1 MHIAILAPSDR
12 SFTSKHL
19 PDTDFA
25 ELPEG
30 SSTAPF
36 IGIIIDELLKR
47 GHTVTAITTSKA
59 IRNNYSTQEFKH
71 KKFTW
76 IVVPFRPHS
85 FRMNGTHKGRIL
97 DLYGLEQNMMLKH
110 LKTTKPDI
118 VHAHWSY
125 EFAGAAVKSGF
136 PCLVTIHDDAVKV
149 LYFFK
154 NLYRLGR
161 LIMSEA
167 ILKKTRFAST
177 VSPYMIPYALKRVK
191 NTRLIA
197 NPVVISEEFETIE
210 TLIQVKVNQLLN
222 AKIVMINNGWDNRK
236 NGIKGLMAFK
246 ELQNKYPNI
255 TLHLFGNGSENN
267 GAAYTDVEKLE
278 VQNVHFYGAVDHSF
292 LMKTLMDTHLLLH
305 TSLEESFGVVL
316 IEAMSFGIPV
326 IGGNSSGA
334 VPWVVNN
341 ENLLVDVRNSH
352 EIALK
357 MEDLLVNSERYKDY
371 AKSGYT
377 NAASRFS
384 VNSVVNDYQAYY
396 EEIVAQW

>member
-1 MHIAILAPSDR
+1 
-12 SFTSKHL
+12 
-19 PDTDFA
+19 
-25 ELPEG
+25 
-30 SSTAPF
+30 
-36 IGIIIDELLKR
+36 
-47 GHTVTAITTSKA
+47 
-59 IRNNYSTQEFKH
+59 
-71 KKFTW
+71 
-76 IVVPFRPHS
+76 
-85 FRMNGTHKGRIL
+85 
-97 DLYGLEQNMMLKH
+97 MM
-110 LKTTKPDI
+110 
-118 VHAHWSY
+118 
-125 EFAGAAVKSGF
+125 
-136 PCLVTIHDDAVKV
+136 
-149 LYFFK
+149 
-154 NLYRLGR
+154 
-161 LIMSEA
+161 
-167 ILKKTRFAST
+167 
-177 VSPYMIPYALKRVK
+177 PYALKRVK

>member
-19 PDTDFA
+19 PNVDFA
-25 ELPEG
+25 ELPAG

-36 IGIIIDELLKR
+36 IGIMIDELLKR

-59 IRNNYSTQEFKH
+59 INNDYSTKEFNH
-71 KKFTW
+71 QKFTW

-85 FRMNGTHKGRIL
+85 MRMNGPYKGRIL
-97 DLYGLEQNMMLKH
+97 DLYSLEQNQMLKYI
-110 LKTTKPDI
+110 KIINPDI

-161 LIMSEA
+161 LIMSES

-177 VSPYMIPYALKRVK
+177 VSPYMMPYTLKRVK
-191 NTRLIA
+191 SSKLIP

-210 TLIQVKVNQLLN
+210 TLIEVKVNQLSE
-222 AKIVMINNGWDNRK
+222 AQIVMINNGWDNRK

-246 ELQNKYPNI
+246 ELQKKFPNI
-255 TLHLFGNGSENN
+255 TLHLFGNGSENK
-267 GAAYTDVEKLE
+267 GLAYDDVQKLE
-278 VQNVHFYGAVDHSF
+278 IKNVHFYGAVDHSF
-292 LMKTLMDTHLLLH
+292 LMQRLINAHLLLH
-305 TSLEESFGVVL
+305 SSLEESFGVVL

-326 IGGNSSGA
+326 VAGNSSGA

-341 ENLLVDVRNSH
+341 ENLLVDVSNSH
-352 EIALK
+352 AIALK
-357 MEDLLVNSERYKDY
+357 IEDLLVNTERYKEY
-371 AKSGYT
+371 AKSGYL
-377 NAASRFS
+377 NVISRFS
-384 VNSVVNDYQAYY
+384 VTSIVNDYLAYY
-396 EEIVAQW
+396 EEIVANW